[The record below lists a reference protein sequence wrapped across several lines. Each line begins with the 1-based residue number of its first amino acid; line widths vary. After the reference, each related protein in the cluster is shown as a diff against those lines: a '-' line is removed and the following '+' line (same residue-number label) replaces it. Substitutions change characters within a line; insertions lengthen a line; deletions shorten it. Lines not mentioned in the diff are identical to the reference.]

1 VSRYQDFISLVEQGE
16 SLQSI
21 ARACPWGSLS
31 AEDREQLLQEAK
43 KRAHASP
50 SSTKLMVTLVQ
61 LTHQKEPWDFLRALG
76 LYVSCEGVTIN
87 QKQQALVQ
95 MDQTLEK
102 LSTSLDGR
110 DSDVKRFKH
119 YRADYHALRARIHL
133 EDNEVHN
140 ARQQYSRALEIY
152 QEYGF
157 RRKAAAIRKHL
168 DDLQAIASQRQQLLP
183 LDDLTARRVTLQG
196 ECNQLW
202 DQIEQQRPILGD
214 LHQAVAQAETAKA
227 ELDQELTE
235 KQRQLEDMKQ
245 EISAK
250 KVERLAVNEEVQR
263 SEAGLYFLLSLP
275 RAATAPLWVEVVRL
289 ALQQGE
295 IDDLARQALERLAIE
310 CPQEAL
316 PLLAEVAA
324 RAPHPLRVPDALL
337 AARMDHWMVSMARA
351 RKLVKS
357 EPLQAAE
364 ELVGAWESFFAAGE
378 TK

>member
-1 VSRYQDFISLVEQGE
+1 MSRYQDLISLVEQGQ
-16 SLQSI
+16 SRQSI
-21 ARACPWGSLS
+21 AQAYPWGSLS

-50 SSTKLMVTLVQ
+50 SSTKLVVTLVE
-61 LTHQKEPWDFLRALG
+61 LTHQKEPWDFLRALA
-76 LYVSCEGVTIN
+76 LYVSCEGVTTK

-102 LSTSLDGR
+102 LSTSLDGL
-110 DSDVKRFKH
+110 DSDIKRFKH
-119 YRADYHALRARIHL
+119 YKADYHALRARIHL
-133 EDNEVHN
+133 EDNDVHN
-140 ARQQYSRALEIY
+140 ARQQYSRAIEIY

-157 RRKAAAIRKHL
+157 SGKAAAIRKHL

-202 DQIEQQRPILGD
+202 GQIEQRRQILGD
-214 LHQAVAQAETAKA
+214 LHQAETTKA

-245 EISAK
+245 EISVK
-250 KVERLAVNEEVQR
+250 KVERLAVDEEVQR
-263 SEAGLYFLLSLP
+263 SQAGLNFLLSLP

-295 IDDLARQALERLAIE
+295 IDDLTRQALERLAIE

-324 RAPHPLRVPDALL
+324 RAPEPIRVPDALL
-337 AARMDHWMVSMARA
+337 AVRLDHWMVSMAQA
-351 RKLVKS
+351 KQLVTS

-364 ELVGAWESFFAAGE
+364 ELVGAWESFFATGE